1 MKKHIKLDY
10 SFSSENLRVEYYITG
25 QNHKNL
31 QRICLKTGFKDEFLY
46 TAHKFAN
53 CS

>member
-10 SFSSENLRVEYYITG
+10 SFSSENLS
-25 QNHKNL
+25 
-31 QRICLKTGFKDEFLY
+31 RILYNWTKPQEPSEDLSETGFKDEFLY